1 MQIFKTR
8 WFHKWAISVKLD
20 DKALLSAV
28 EEIVNGLID
37 ANLGGHVFKKRLGL
51 HGLGKRG
58 GIRTLVAFKTTDR
71 IFFIY
76 GFPKNQRA
84 NIKIDE
90 LKALKL
96 YARELL
102 GYSDRALSK
111 AIEVKILFEVINDE
125 S

>member
-1 MQIFKTR
+1 MRIFKTR
-8 WFHKWAISVKLD
+8 WFHKWAISMELD
-20 DKALLSAV
+20 DKALLRAV

-37 ANLGGHVFKKRLGL
+37 ANLGGHIFKKRLGL
-51 HGLGKRG
+51 HGQGKRG
-58 GIRTLVAFKTTDR
+58 GARTLVTFKTTDR

-76 GFPKNQRA
+76 GFPKNQRDD
-84 NIKIDE
+84 IKADE

-102 GYSDRALSK
+102 GYGDRALSK
-111 AIEVKILFEVINDE
+111 AIEVKILFEVINDG